1 MKGLLIKNVEDKV
14 TLSALNYYG
23 ADFKLDVYNQDTG
36 DYVYQDLQMQES
48 SEPITALQTTIDE
61 VRGVGIQSLKVQD
74 TTGFNVGDR
83 VTLSTNETYRIVSI
97 DEAGKEIGLHKGIKT
112 EVDLNTTM
120 DRSGSLG
127 LYFYNL
133 SMPDE
138 GTFMIKAKDSVFG
151 LQRTDAIKVISPK
164 AQATNFQVLV

>member
-23 ADFKLDVYNQDTG
+23 ADFKLDVFNQDTG
-36 DYVYQDLQMQES
+36 DYVYQNLQMQES

-61 VRGVGIQSLKVQD
+61 ARDLGMQSIKVLD
-74 TTGFNVGDR
+74 TTGYNVNDR
-83 VTLSTNETYRIVSI
+83 ILLSTGDTYRVVSV
-97 DEAGKEIGLHKGIKT
+97 DSTGNEIGIHKGLKT
-112 EVDLNTTM
+112 AVDLNTTV
-120 DRSGSLG
+120 DRSGALG

-133 SMPDE
+133 TMPDE
-138 GTFMIKAKDSVFG
+138 GTFMIKAKDSAFG
-151 LQRTDAIKVISPK
+151 LQRTDAIKVVSPK